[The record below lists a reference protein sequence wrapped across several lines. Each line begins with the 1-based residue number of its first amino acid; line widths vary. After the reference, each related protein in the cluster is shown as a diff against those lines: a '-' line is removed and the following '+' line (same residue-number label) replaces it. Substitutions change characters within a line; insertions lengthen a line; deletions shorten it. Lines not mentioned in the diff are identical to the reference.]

1 MDAGQL
7 ETVNFATGAL
17 DFDGVE
23 PSLGMELLSIYWTRQ
38 PHAGL
43 IVYRTV
49 FMRDMACGGPYFS
62 KLLLNAM
69 YYSASKHCSST
80 AIRHEAK
87 DINTAGWSFRQR
99 FTEILRDKF
108 DQSRITSIQALLI
121 MSSSLFS
128 RCDERSV
135 SWLYAGNAFNMLI
148 DMGIHVRRGMS
159 RSMSPEE
166 LEVRRRVFWG
176 AFRKIYLIY
185 DPGLQ

>member
-1 MDAGQL
+1 M
-7 ETVNFATGAL
+7 NFATGAL

-23 PSLGMELLSIYWTRQ
+23 PCLGMELLSIYWTRQ

-99 FTEILRDKF
+99 FTEILRDQF

-148 DMGIHVRRGMS
+148 DMGIHVRRGTS

-185 DPGLQ
+185 DPGL